1 MASKILK
8 LAGFSSGVI
17 TLSIGILG
25 MILGILNELSN
36 LRASNNITLVRDNSN
51 RSKDVLHLFELVIT
65 YHLFT

>member
-17 TLSIGILG
+17 TLSIGMLG

>member
-51 RSKDVLHLFELVIT
+51 RSNDVLHLFELVIT

>member
-17 TLSIGILG
+17 TLSIGMLG
-25 MILGILNELSN
+25 VILGILNELSN

>member
-1 MASKILK
+1 MASEILK

-17 TLSIGILG
+17 TLSIGMLG

>member
-1 MASKILK
+1 MVSKILK

>member
-1 MASKILK
+1 MVSKILK

-17 TLSIGILG
+17 TLSIGMLG